1 MKQKNKSSI
10 IITAENK
17 ENTIFHTVKSCLNQ
31 DYRNIEIF
39 IVYSNLK
46 NEKILKNRLKSKK
59 VFFVKVKKSK
69 NNIHDQIQKIKIV
82 LPRTRGRII
91 FLLDGDDS
99 FDKIK
104 IKTINNLIYK
114 INKLMILDNHLV
126 FNDEKNSFNINT
138 KFEMNYIYKLL
149 INPWPKKICT
159 SSISINKKLLMN
171 FFKEIKYKKFNHL
184 AIDALLVLYSY
195 QKNLLAFENKILTN
209 KRDEKN
215 SVDKKY
221 SGFFNLN
228 YWERRFEQHKFFQS
242 LNEKFYLNLDYIVTL
257 LFYYPAKILS
267 KILLI
272 FK

>member
-1 MKQKNKSSI
+1 MKQKKSSI

-31 DYRNIEIF
+31 DYKNIEIF
-39 IVYSNLK
+39 VIYSNLK
-46 NEKILKNRLKSKK
+46 NEKNLKNRFKTKK
-59 VFFVKVKKSK
+59 VFFIKVKKLK
-69 NNIHDQIQKIKIV
+69 NNIHDQIQKIKSV
-82 LPRTRGRII
+82 LPKIKGEMI

-99 FDKIK
+99 FNKIK
-104 IKTINNLIYK
+104 IRTINNSIYK
-114 INKLMILDNHLV
+114 INKLMILDNHLI
-126 FNDEKNSFNINT
+126 FNNEKNSFKNNT
-138 KFEMNYIYKLL
+138 EFEMNYLYKLL

-159 SSISINKKLLMN
+159 SSISINKKLLIN

-221 SGFFNLN
+221 LGFFNLN

-242 LNEKFYLNLDYIVTL
+242 LDEKFYLNLDYIFTL
-257 LFYYPAKILS
+257 IFYYPAKTFS
-267 KILLI
+267 KIL
-272 FK
+272 